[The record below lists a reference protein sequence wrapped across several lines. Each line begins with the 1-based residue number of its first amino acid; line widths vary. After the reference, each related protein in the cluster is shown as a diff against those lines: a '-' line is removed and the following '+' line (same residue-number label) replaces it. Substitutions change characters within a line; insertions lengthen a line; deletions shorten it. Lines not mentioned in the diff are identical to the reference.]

1 MLHLCDDV
9 ICSMLPGD
17 SGFLVCF
24 AVNHKVDVFIH
35 VFNVIPYALQAPRY
49 EEQRRKNIDALRLLL
64 HIRATSHN
72 I

>member
-35 VFNVIPYALQAPRY
+35 VFNVIPYVRY
-49 EEQRRKNIDALRLLL
+49 RHLAMKSRDVKILMP
-64 HIRATSHN
+64 
-72 I
+72 